1 VTIRVRRAT
10 IADRSAWD
18 AFVASRPEG
27 DLLQA
32 WAWGECTALAG
43 EPPIRVLAEEAGRIR
58 GVAQA
63 LMRPAGARRTVA
75 YVAHG
80 PVWDRAAPDA
90 DAILDALVAGLQE
103 LARDER
109 AVVVKLDPRAEPGD
123 DLEIGAALL
132 RRGLRPADDLQA
144 PTTRIVDLRGGP
156 DSLAVAWHPDAR
168 RLSRRSE
175 REGVEVIIDRAGDA
189 AAIATLHDLLTV
201 TADRSAFRVRGLDFL
216 QRLANELSAGNG
228 WYLGIAWADG
238 TPIAA
243 MAFPV
248 IGSRAYYMYG
258 ASLRE
263 EEWKHKYGA
272 HATMAAMLRTLAAD
286 GVRSVDMW
294 GVIEPGDAT
303 ADPSWEGFSAFKR
316 TFGGTAL
323 RHPGLFDLVTEP
335 IWYRVRQA
343 RRATLDRLSRSGR

>member
-1 VTIRVRRAT
+1 MTISVRRAAE
-10 IADRSAWD
+10 ADRPAWD
-18 AFVASRPEG
+18 AFVASQPEG

-43 EPPIRVLAEEAGRIR
+43 EPPARLLAEDAGRIR

-80 PVWDRAAPDA
+80 PVWDRGAPDD
-90 DAILDALVAGLQE
+90 DAILDAILDGLRE
-103 LARDER
+103 LAREQH
-109 AVVVKLDPRAEPGD
+109 AMVVKLDPRAEPGVELD
-123 DLEIGAALL
+123 IGAVMM

-175 REGVEVIIDRAGDA
+175 REGVQVRIDRAADPGA
-189 AAIATLHDLLTV
+189 VATLHGLLTI
-201 TADRSAFRVRGLDFL
+201 TAERGEFRVRGLDFL
-216 QRLANELSAGNG
+216 QRLADQLAASGG
-228 WYLGIAWADG
+228 WYLGTASVDG

-248 IGSRAYYMYG
+248 VGSRAYYVYG

-263 EEWKHKYGA
+263 DEWKHKYGA
-272 HATMAAMLRTLAAD
+272 HATMAAMLRTLASD
-286 GVRSVDMW
+286 GVRSVDLW

-316 TFGGTAL
+316 TFGGTPL

-343 RRATLDRLSRSGR
+343 RRATLDRLSRNAR

>member
-1 VTIRVRRAT
+1 MRLTVRRAT
-10 IADRSAWD
+10 DPDRGAWD

-43 EPPIRVLAEEAGRIR
+43 EPPVRLLAEESGRVR

-80 PVWDRAAPDA
+80 PLWERDAPD
-90 DAILDALVAGLQE
+90 DDTVLDALLDGLRE

-109 AVVVKLDPRAEPGD
+109 SVVVKVDPRAEPGEAL
-123 DLEIGAALL
+123 DLPAALG

-144 PTTRIVDLRGGP
+144 PTTRIVDLRAGA
-156 DSLAVAWHPDAR
+156 DALAVAWHPDAR
-168 RLSRRSE
+168 RLSRRAE
-175 REGVEVIIDRAGDA
+175 REGVEVRIDRTGDPA
-189 AAIATLHDLLTV
+189 AVATLHHLLTV
-201 TADRSAFRVRGLDFL
+201 TADRGAFRVRGRDFL
-216 QRLANELSAGNG
+216 QRLADELAPGGG
-228 WYLGIAWADG
+228 WHLGIATADG

-248 IGSRAYYMYG
+248 IGARAYYVYG

-263 EEWKHKYGA
+263 ESWKHKYGA
-272 HATMAAMLRTLAAD
+272 HAAMAAMLRGLAAA

-316 TFGGTAL
+316 TFGGTPL

-343 RRATLDRLSRSGR
+343 RRATLDRLGRADR